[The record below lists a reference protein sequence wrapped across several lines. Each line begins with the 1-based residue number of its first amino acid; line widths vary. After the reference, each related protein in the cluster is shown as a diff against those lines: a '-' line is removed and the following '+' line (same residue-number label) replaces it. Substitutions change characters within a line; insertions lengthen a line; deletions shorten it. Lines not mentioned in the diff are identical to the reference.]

1 MLMSAVS
8 SKARQSAET
17 VAVRSLRQRGAG
29 ERRAGGAQGAR
40 GAGDTEKVAAVH
52 IALTHGEVWLSVP
65 WRAAVPCCLLPGH
78 DRPIMGAVLSF
89 SVYIWRTL

>member
-17 VAVRSLRQRGAG
+17 VAVRSCASA
-29 ERRAGGAQGAR
+29 EPASVAPAAHRAP